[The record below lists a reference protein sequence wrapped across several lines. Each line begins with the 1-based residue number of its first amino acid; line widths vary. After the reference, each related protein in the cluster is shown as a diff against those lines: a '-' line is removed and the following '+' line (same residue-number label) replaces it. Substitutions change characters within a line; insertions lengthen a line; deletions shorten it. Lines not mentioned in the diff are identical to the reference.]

1 MRMNTPTSSVIMPA
15 YNAAATI
22 GRAIDSVLA
31 QTDPD
36 FELIVIDD
44 GSRDATRE
52 LVADFAQRDARVRL
66 VALAQNGGVAR
77 ARNAG
82 IDEARGRYLG
92 FLDADDYWFESKL
105 ARQRQAFAAGA
116 TVVCSAYFR
125 ENAAGGRRL
134 VTPPARFDF
143 ADLLRG
149 NCIGNLTGAYDRGAL
164 GTFHQQPI
172 GHEDYLMWLEVLR
185 RSGAA
190 VAIQEPLAVYSDG
203 AASLSSSLPRSARW
217 TWRIYRRHLGLSWP
231 ASSRCF
237 ASYLVGAVRKRC
249 G

>member
-1 MRMNTPTSSVIMPA
+1 MPA
-15 YNAAATI
+15 YNGAATI

-31 QTDPD
+31 QTDPG

-52 LVADFAQRDARVRL
+52 RVDQFVQRDDRIRL
-66 VALAQNGGVAR
+66 LVLERNGGVAR

-82 IDEARGRYLG
+82 IDAARGRYLA
-92 FLDADDYWFESKL
+92 FLDADDYWLTTKL
-105 ARQRQAFAAGA
+105 ARQREAFAAGA
-116 TVVCSAYFR
+116 SVVCSAYFR
-125 ENAAGGRRL
+125 EGASGRRL
-134 VTPPARFDF
+134 VTPPAQFDF
-143 ADLLRG
+143 AHLLRG
-149 NCIGNLTGAYDRGAL
+149 NCIGNLTGAYDREVL
-164 GTFHQQPI
+164 GTFRQESI
-172 GHEDYLMWLEVLR
+172 GHEDYLMWLEVLQ
-185 RSGAA
+185 RSGSA

-203 AASLSSSLPRSARW
+203 GASLSSSLPRSARW

-237 ASYLVGAVRKRC
+237 ASYLLGAVRKRY